1 VGFVRGEIWMF
12 GFCLELGALV
22 MVSAWENGG
31 FIEGEW
37 EWLGF
42 GCYTYSGIR
51 DINLMILKMEMFS
64 CVWLI
69 YCKLPVGTHLSY
81 KWQRQDLRYA
91 MLPGRETE
99 RRRTAMVWYCR

>member
-1 VGFVRGEIWMF
+1 MAVLYKGNGND
-12 GFCLELGALV
+12 LGLIAIHIGTV
-22 MVSAWENGG
+22 
-31 FIEGEW
+31 
-37 EWLGF
+37 
-42 GCYTYSGIR
+42 R
-51 DINLMILKMEMFS
+51 DINLMIIKMKMLS
-64 CVWLI
+64 GVCLI